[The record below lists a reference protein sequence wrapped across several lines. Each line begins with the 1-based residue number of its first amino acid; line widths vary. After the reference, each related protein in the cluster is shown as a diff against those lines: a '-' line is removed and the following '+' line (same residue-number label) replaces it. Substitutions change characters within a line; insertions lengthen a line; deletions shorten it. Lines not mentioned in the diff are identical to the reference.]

1 MDLIKKYVAEPNSE
15 ESELV
20 ITCTFAS
27 TLPTRLSQLDG
38 SRLL

>member
-1 MDLIKKYVAEPNSE
+1 MDLIEKYVSKPNSE

-20 ITCTFAS
+20 ITCTFAK
-27 TLPTRLSQLDG
+27 TLPTRLPQLDG